1 MHVLTL
7 RQAQVDAFA
16 TLSRHAWV
24 DRMLA
29 HCRQHHARRS
39 AELGAAE
46 ARRLVEVAL
55 ADGERNGFTADGD
68 IARYAELVFLLGE
81 RFEVEQEWAGEV
93 LAESWGLGLSE
104 GLARLHVT
112 GLAMAEAEEADAVEA
127 VAAGALV

>member
-1 MHVLTL
+1 MRLLTL
-7 RQAQVDAFA
+7 RQTQVDAFA

-29 HCRQHHARRS
+29 YCRQHHARRS
-39 AELGAAE
+39 AALGAAE

-55 ADGERNGFTADGD
+55 ANGERNGFTSDAD

-81 RFEVEQEWAGEV
+81 RFEVEQEWAGQV

-127 VAAGALV
+127 SAAGALV